1 MEHDNVVKILKE
13 ICDIESDDRIEFEY
27 LGDSPIRKDDVYGGF
42 SIILEG
48 RLGNIKQRFDI
59 DLATGDIIYPKD
71 NSYDYECLI
80 TNEHIMLKSYSIE
93 SIVAEK
99 LQTFLYL
106 GPFNSRSK
114 DFYDLYIFKKLKI
127 NDENLNMFKEAYNQ
141 TCLRRNF
148 VISKENALINFNNVK
163 NNQMQLKRWNSYS
176 KKVKYAKKY
185 FI

>member
-13 ICDIESDDRIEFEY
+13 ICDIESNDGIEFEY
-27 LGDSPIRKDDVYGGF
+27 LGGSPIRKDDVYGGF

-114 DFYDLYIFKKLKI
+114 DFYDLYIYI
-127 NDENLNMFKEAYNQ
+127 
-141 TCLRRNF
+141 
-148 VISKENALINFNNVK
+148 
-163 NNQMQLKRWNSYS
+163 
-176 KKVKYAKKY
+176 
-185 FI
+185 